1 MANAEQT
8 TQNMTSGNSMR
19 QIILFFLP
27 LLWGNLFQQLY
38 SLVDSIIVGKGIS
51 DQALAAVGA
60 TGTLNFLILGFVVGM
75 TRGFGITFAQSF
87 GKNDIAMLNA
97 YIRAGKKLSITFGIV
112 FTVICISL
120 LNKML
125 TFMNTPEDI
134 FDDSYRYFAV
144 ILLGIVVTVM
154 NNLEIT
160 ILQSMGDSRT
170 PLTAMICSS
179 LVNIMLDIIL
189 IMGVG
194 TGVAGAAVATV
205 ASQFVAYLLCLRKL
219 RSIDF
224 INLKKDTSEITD
236 EKNLL
241 VELMKIGL
249 PVAFMNSVTA
259 AGAMVL
265 QYFVNLMG
273 STYVAAY
280 SACMKFASL
289 FEQFGMS
296 VGLSMMTFVGQNK
309 GAGKFDRIH
318 TGVRQG
324 LMLSTAVNVPV
335 SFLMI
340 FLPGSLAKMM
350 LTDDTIISY
359 CTDFMP
365 IMGISFFAL
374 GWLFVYR
381 YSVQGLGNTFI
392 PMLSGGLEVIMRLIF
407 GFSVGRNGFKGI
419 AISEVSA
426 WIGAFIMLMVTY
438 YYLMG
443 TNGNYLHNKK
453 KF

>member
-1 MANAEQT
+1 MTNTEQT
-8 TQNMTSGNSMR
+8 TQNMTSGNSMK
-19 QIILFFLP
+19 QIILFFWP

-87 GKNDIAMLNA
+87 GKNDMAMLNA
-97 YIRAGKKLSITFGIV
+97 YIRAAKKLSITFGIA
-112 FTVICISL
+112 FTVVCVSL

-125 TFMNTPEDI
+125 TFLNTPEDI

-179 LVNIMLDIIL
+179 LVNIMLDIIF
-189 IMGVG
+189 IMAFG
-194 TGVAGAAVATV
+194 TGVVGAAVATV
-205 ASQFVAYLLCLRKL
+205 VSQFVSYLLCLKKL
-219 RSIDF
+219 RTIDF
-224 INLKKDTSEITD
+224 MSLGKDTSEIAD
-236 EKNLL
+236 EKNIL

-249 PVAFMNSVTA
+249 PVALMNSVTA

-273 STYVAAY
+273 SAYVAAY

-309 GAGKFDRIH
+309 GAGKYDRIR

-324 LMLSTAVNVPV
+324 LMLSTLVNVPI
-335 SFLMI
+335 SLLMI
-340 FLPGSLAKMM
+340 FVPGSLARML
-350 LTDDTIISY
+350 LTDNMIIGY

-407 GFSVGRNGFKGI
+407 GF
-419 AISEVSA
+419 
-426 WIGAFIMLMVTY
+426 LTY
-438 YYLMG
+438 YCLIG
-443 TNGNYLHNKK
+443 KRTKAIA
-453 KF
+453 

>member
-1 MANAEQT
+1 MTNTEQT
-8 TQNMTSGNSMR
+8 TQNMTSGNSMK
-19 QIILFFLP
+19 QIILFFWP

-87 GKNDIAMLNA
+87 GKNDMAMLNA
-97 YIRAGKKLSITFGIV
+97 YIRAAKKLSITFGIA
-112 FTVICISL
+112 FTVVCVSL

-125 TFMNTPEDI
+125 TFLNTPEDI

-179 LVNIMLDIIL
+179 LVNIMLDIIF
-189 IMGVG
+189 IMAFG
-194 TGVAGAAVATV
+194 TGVVGAAVATV
-205 ASQFVAYLLCLRKL
+205 VSQFVSYLLCLKKL
-219 RSIDF
+219 RTIDF
-224 INLKKDTSEITD
+224 MSLGKDTSEIAD
-236 EKNLL
+236 EKNIL

-249 PVAFMNSVTA
+249 PVALMNSVTA

-273 STYVAAY
+273 SAYVAAY

-309 GAGKFDRIH
+309 GAGKYDRIR

-324 LMLSTAVNVPV
+324 LMLSTLVNVP
-335 SFLMI
+335 I
-340 FLPGSLAKMM
+340 SL
-350 LTDDTIISY
+350 LIENS
-359 CTDFMP
+359 
-365 IMGISFFAL
+365 AL
-374 GWLFVYR
+374 EF
-381 YSVQGLGNTFI
+381 
-392 PMLSGGLEVIMRLIF
+392 
-407 GFSVGRNGFKGI
+407 
-419 AISEVSA
+419 
-426 WIGAFIMLMVTY
+426 
-438 YYLMG
+438 
-443 TNGNYLHNKK
+443 H
-453 KF
+453 

>member
-1 MANAEQT
+1 MTNTEQT
-8 TQNMTSGNSMR
+8 TQNMTSGNSMK
-19 QIILFFLP
+19 QIILFFWP

-87 GKNDIAMLNA
+87 GKNDMAMLNA
-97 YIRAGKKLSITFGIV
+97 YIRAAKKLSITFGIA
-112 FTVICISL
+112 FTVVCVSL

-125 TFMNTPEDI
+125 TFLNTPEDI

-179 LVNIMLDIIL
+179 LVNIMLDIIF
-189 IMGVG
+189 IMAFG
-194 TGVAGAAVATV
+194 TGVVGAAVATV
-205 ASQFVAYLLCLRKL
+205 VSQFVSYLLCLKKL
-219 RSIDF
+219 RTIDF
-224 INLKKDTSEITD
+224 MSLGKDTSEIAD
-236 EKNLL
+236 EKNIL

-249 PVAFMNSVTA
+249 PVALMNSVTA

-273 STYVAAY
+273 SAYVAAY

-309 GAGKFDRIH
+309 GAGKYDRIR

-324 LMLSTAVNVPV
+324 LMLSTLVNVPI
-335 SFLMI
+335 SLLMI
-340 FLPGSLAKMM
+340 FVPGSLARML
-350 LTDDTIISY
+350 LTDNMIIGY

-374 GWLFVYR
+374 GWLFIYR

-407 GFSVGRNGFKGI
+407 GFLVGRNGYCHF
-419 AISEVSA
+419 
-426 WIGAFIMLMVTY
+426 
-438 YYLMG
+438 
-443 TNGNYLHNKK
+443 
-453 KF
+453 

>member
-1 MANAEQT
+1 MK
-8 TQNMTSGNSMR
+8 

-75 TRGFGITFAQSF
+75 TRGFGISFAQSF
-87 GKNDIAMLNA
+87 GKDDMTLLNA
-97 YIRAGKKLSITFGIV
+97 YIRAAKKLSITFGII
-112 FTVICISL
+112 FTIVCVSL
-120 LNKML
+120 LNMML
-125 TFMNTPEDI
+125 SFMKTPDDI
-134 FDDSYRYFAV
+134 FEDAYKYFIV

-160 ILQSMGDSRT
+160 ILQSLGDSKT
-170 PLTAMICSS
+170 PLTAMISSS

-189 IMGVG
+189 IMAFN

-205 ASQFVAYLLCLRKL
+205 VSQFISYLLCLKKIKNIGFL
-219 RSIDF
+219 
-224 INLKKDTSEITD
+224 NLGKEAKEPLALSF
-236 EKNLL
+236 
-241 VELMKIGL
+241 ELMRIGI
-249 PVAFMNSVTA
+249 PVALMNSVTA
-259 AGAMVL
+259 VGAMIL

-273 STYVAAY
+273 SAYVAAY

-309 GAGKFDRIH
+309 GAGKIDRIRL
-318 TGVRQG
+318 GVRQG
-324 LMLSTAVNVPV
+324 ILISTVVNLPI
-335 SFLMI
+335 SMLMI
-340 FLPGSLAKMM
+340 FFPGTLARML
-350 LTDDTIISY
+350 LTDNTIIDY

-365 IMGISFFAL
+365 IMGISFLAL

-392 PMLSGGLEVIMRLIF
+392 PMLSGGLEVIMRLAF
-407 GFSVGRNGFKGI
+407 GFSVGRKGFRGI
-419 AISEVSA
+419 AVSEVSA
-426 WIGAFIMLMVTY
+426 WIAAFIMLMVTY
-438 YYLMG
+438 YVLINQKSKG
-443 TNGNYLHNKK
+443 RS
-453 KF
+453 

>member
-1 MANAEQT
+1 MTNTEQT
-8 TQNMTSGNSMR
+8 TQNMTSGNSMK

-87 GKNDIAMLNA
+87 GKNDMAMLNA
-97 YIRAGKKLSITFGIV
+97 YIRAAKKLSITFGIA
-112 FTVICISL
+112 FTVVCVSL

-125 TFMNTPEDI
+125 TFLNTPEDI

-179 LVNIMLDIIL
+179 LVNIMLDIIF
-189 IMGVG
+189 IMAFG
-194 TGVAGAAVATV
+194 TGVVGAAVATV
-205 ASQFVAYLLCLRKL
+205 VSQFVSYLLCLKKL
-219 RSIDF
+219 RTIDF
-224 INLKKDTSEITD
+224 MSLGKDTSVIAD
-236 EKNLL
+236 EKNIL

-249 PVAFMNSVTA
+249 PVALMNSVTA

-273 STYVAAY
+273 SAYVAAY

-296 VGLSMMTFVGQNK
+296 VGLSMMTFVVQNK
-309 GAGKFDRIH
+309 GAGKYDRIR

-324 LMLSTAVNVPV
+324 LMLSTLVNVPI
-335 SFLMI
+335 SLLMI
-340 FLPGSLAKMM
+340 FVPGSLARML
-350 LTDDTIISY
+350 LTDNMIIGY

-407 GFSVGRNGFKGI
+407 GFLVGRNGFKGI

-426 WIGAFIMLMVTY
+426 WIGAFLMLMVTY
-438 YYLMG
+438 YCLIG
-443 TNGNYLHNKK
+443 KRTKAIA
-453 KF
+453 